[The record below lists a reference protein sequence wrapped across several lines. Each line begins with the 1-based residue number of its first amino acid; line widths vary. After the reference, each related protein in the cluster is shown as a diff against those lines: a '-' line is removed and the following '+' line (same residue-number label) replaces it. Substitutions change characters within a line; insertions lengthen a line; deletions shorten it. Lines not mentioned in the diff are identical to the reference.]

1 MARWD
6 TILALDP
13 LAADAAR
20 YWQRLAAFDAL
31 EILLVHIAVSRNAR
45 RLAKQ

>member
-20 YWQRLAAFDAL
+20 YWQRLAVFGPL
-31 EILLVHIAVSRNAR
+31 EILLAQIAF
-45 RLAKQ
+45 